1 MSVTI
6 GIIAIILSFVLLIVL
21 CYKGFSVTYV
31 APLCAILIAVICG
44 LPLLDTMT
52 GYVAGD
58 VIVGT
63 FSQGLSSFIVP
74 LLPVFM
80 LSILIGRIYIA
91 SGAATNI
98 ARTLLH
104 AFAKDGS
111 TAKKQKVGVI
121 ICIIVSFI
129 MCYGGIDT
137 FCALFTLFPVILT
150 VCAESNIPRKYMI
163 GMITCG
169 VSAAACTPGAPLV
182 TNYVPME
189 VLGTPSTAG
198 LIPGLVALAIV
209 AGGGGFYLITSISK
223 ATARG
228 ETFSPGNVQF
238 SPVDSS
244 RTYPPF
250 IIALLPL
257 VVITVLFN
265 IVGNLTV
272 ALAIGFILALVVL
285 PRYIVPDEGSTIGR
299 TLIEAL
305 NEGGKTTAE
314 CLFMGGIVA
323 GMAAVIQQTEA
334 YNALVSGVLNLNI
347 PAAALVVIA
356 VAILVG
362 LTGSPPVALRIV
374 LPVLLAASLN
384 INVEALHRIATVT
397 STTFDTL
404 PFQSPIIIMLAMA
417 DLKHKDGY
425 PPIMMCT
432 VIMTGIAT
440 IAVAILFALFPG
452 LG

>member
-6 GIIAIILSFVLLIVL
+6 GIIAIIFAFTALIVL
-21 CYKGFSVTYV
+21 CFKGFSVMYV
-31 APLCAILIAVICG
+31 APLCAIFIAVVCG
-44 LPLLDTMT
+44 LPLLETMT
-52 GYVAGD
+52 GSFTDGVVTGA
-58 VIVGT
+58 
-63 FSQGLSSFIVP
+63 FLQGVTSFIVP

-98 ARTLLH
+98 ARTLMNV
-104 AFAKDGS
+104 FAKDGS
-111 TAKKQKVGVI
+111 IKRKQTVGVL
-121 ICIIVSFI
+121 ICVVVSWI

-150 VCAESNIPRKYMI
+150 VCAEANIPRKYMI

-189 VLGTPSTAG
+189 ILGTSSTAG
-198 LIPGLVALAIV
+198 LIPGLAALAIV
-209 AGGGGFYLITSISK
+209 AGGGAFYLIKSISK
-223 ATARG
+223 ATANG
-228 ETFSPGNVQF
+228 EVFTPGNVQF
-238 SPVDSS
+238 SPIDPM

-250 IIALLPL
+250 IVALAPL
-257 VVITVLFN
+257 VTVTVLFN
-265 IVGNLTV
+265 VIGNLTA
-272 ALAIGFILALVVL
+272 ALAIGLVLALVLL
-285 PRYIVPDEGSTIGR
+285 PRYIAPEEGSTKGR

-314 CLFMGGIVA
+314 CLLMGGIIA
-323 GMAAVIQQTEA
+323 GMASVIQMTDA
-334 YNALVSGVLNLNI
+334 YSALVDGVLNLDI
-347 PAAALVVIA
+347 PAAALVLIA
-356 VAILVG
+356 VALLVG
-362 LTGSPPVALRIV
+362 LTGSPPVALRII
-374 LPVLLAASLN
+374 LPTLAAASVA
-384 INVEALHRIATVT
+384 ISPEALHRIATVT

-425 PPIMMCT
+425 PPVMMCT
-432 VIMTGIAT
+432 VVMTGIAS
-440 IAVAILFALFPG
+440 IVVALLFVLFPE

>member
-1 MSVTI
+1 MSVAI
-6 GIIAIILSFVLLIVL
+6 GIIAIILAFILLIVL
-21 CYKGFSVTYV
+21 CYRGFSVMYV
-31 APLCAILIAVICG
+31 APLCAILIAIICG

-52 GYVAGD
+52 GAVVD
-58 VIVGT
+58 EMVIGA
-63 FSQGLSSFIVP
+63 FSQGLASFIVP

-80 LSILIGRIYIA
+80 LSILIGRVYIA

-98 ARTLLH
+98 ARTLLNV
-104 AFAKDGS
+104 FAKGGS
-111 TAKKQKVGVI
+111 VKKKQTTGVI
-121 ICIIVSFI
+121 ICVAVSWI

-150 VCAESNIPRKYMI
+150 VCAEANIPRKFMI

-189 VLGTPSTAG
+189 ILGTSSTAG
-198 LIPGLVALAIV
+198 LIPGLVAFAIV
-209 AGGGGFYLITSISK
+209 AGGGSFYLITAIHK
-223 ATARG
+223 ATAKG
-228 ETFSPGNVQF
+228 EVFTPGNVQF
-238 SPVDSS
+238 SPVDPT
-244 RTYPPF
+244 RNYPPF

-257 VVITVLFN
+257 IVVTVLFN

-272 ALAIGFILALVVL
+272 ALAIGFILVLIFL
-285 PRYIVPDEGSTIGR
+285 PRYIVPEEGR
-299 TLIEAL
+299 TKGRELIESL
-305 NEGGKTTAE
+305 NEGGKVTAE
-314 CLFMGGIVA
+314 CLFMGGIIA
-323 GMAAVIQQTEA
+323 GMASVIQQTEA
-334 YNALVSGVLNLNI
+334 YDALVNGVLSLDI
-347 PAAALVVIA
+347 PAAILA
-356 VAILVG
+356 VLAVMILVG

-374 LPVLLAASLN
+374 LPVLMAASLS
-384 INVEALHRIATVT
+384 ISPEALHRIATVT

-425 PPIMMCT
+425 PPVMMCT

-440 IAVAILFALFPG
+440 IAVALLFVLFPG
-452 LG
+452 LS

>member
-1 MSVTI
+1 MSVAI
-6 GIIAIILSFVLLIVL
+6 GIIAIILAFVLLIVL
-21 CYKGFSVTYV
+21 CYKGFSVMYV
-31 APLCAILIAVICG
+31 APLCAILIAIICG

-52 GYVAGD
+52 GAVVD
-58 VIVGT
+58 EMVIGA
-63 FSQGLSSFIVP
+63 FSQGLASFIVP

-80 LSILIGRIYIA
+80 LSILIGRVYIA

-98 ARTLLH
+98 ARTLLNV
-104 AFAKDGS
+104 FAKGGS
-111 TAKKQKVGVI
+111 VKKKQTTGVI
-121 ICIIVSFI
+121 ICVAVSWI

-150 VCAESNIPRKYMI
+150 VCAEANIPRKFMI

-189 VLGTPSTAG
+189 ILGTSSTAG
-198 LIPGLVALAIV
+198 LIPGLVAFAIV
-209 AGGGGFYLITSISK
+209 AGGGSFYLITAIHK
-223 ATARG
+223 ATAKG
-228 ETFSPGNVQF
+228 EVFTPGNVQF
-238 SPVDSS
+238 SPVDPT
-244 RTYPPF
+244 RNYPPF

-257 VVITVLFN
+257 IVVTVLFN

-272 ALAIGFILALVVL
+272 ALAIGFILVLIFL
-285 PRYIVPDEGSTIGR
+285 PRYIVPEEGR
-299 TLIEAL
+299 TKGRELIESL
-305 NEGGKTTAE
+305 NEGGKVTAE
-314 CLFMGGIVA
+314 CLFMGGIIA
-323 GMAAVIQQTEA
+323 GMASVIQQTEA
-334 YNALVSGVLNLNI
+334 YDALVNGVLSLDI
-347 PAAALVVIA
+347 PAAILA
-356 VAILVG
+356 VLAVMILVG

-374 LPVLLAASLN
+374 LPVLMAASLS
-384 INVEALHRIATVT
+384 ISPEALHRIATVT

-425 PPIMMCT
+425 PPVMMCT

-440 IAVAILFALFPG
+440 IAVALLFVLFPG
-452 LG
+452 LS